1 MKKVVKLLNDKLSE
15 HYNAFGYP
23 WIPDRE
29 ININE
34 DLAKELIA
42 LIDKSIAESKDYVA
56 EKYNIDVAHKMKHY
70 DVIYD

>member
-29 ININE
+29 IIINE

-42 LIDKSIAESKDYVA
+42 LIDI
-56 EKYNIDVAHKMKHY
+56 
-70 DVIYD
+70 